1 VKLLSTLC
9 ETTPE
14 MHALPRADVCMCA
27 HEQHGRTS
35 MSTQKKREKEKEREI
50 KKREKGCVVGF
61 NQNEFTSRTI
71 E

>member
-1 VKLLSTLC
+1 MIWRNEREK
-9 ETTPE
+9 E
-14 MHALPRADVCMCA
+14 
-27 HEQHGRTS
+27 
-35 MSTQKKREKEKEREI
+35 KKREKEKEREI